1 MSGQTGAALAPAAH
15 GVSAMGQPRPPNLA
29 VRALRFGLTQ
39 AERPFR
45 ALGRGLRWRLLPYLR
60 SCYLTLRY
68 VDAWTEFPAI
78 RVRGPFHFRVTKE
91 VDARLAIRGQ
101 FRVNFFPGATT
112 PSMLYLGKRSRL
124 AVEGTF
130 EVGENVR
137 INLAQDAVLE
147 IGGQGAASYSGM
159 TNNCTVYVKR
169 RVRIGK
175 DAVLAWK
182 TLVMDSDWHP
192 TNGKLEAFDTE
203 VGDNTWVCPNAHVLK
218 GARIGRDSIV
228 ATGAVVLRGAYPDKS
243 LLAGMP
249 AKRIAEAPDWRYEWY
264 ET

>member
-1 MSGQTGAALAPAAH
+1 
-15 GVSAMGQPRPPNLA
+15 
-29 VRALRFGLTQ
+29 VRALSRGLAET
-39 AERPFR
+39 ERPFR
-45 ALGRGLRWRLLPYLR
+45 AVGRGLRWHLLPYLR

-68 VDAWTEFPAI
+68 VDNWSQFPAI
-78 RVRGPFHFRVTKE
+78 RVLGPFRFRVYKE
-91 VDARLAIRGQ
+91 RRGQ
-101 FRVNFFPGATT
+101 LNIHGQLRVNFFPGANTA
-112 PSMLYLGKRSRL
+112 SMLYIAEGARIQ
-124 AVEGTF
+124 VENTF

-137 INLAQDAVLE
+137 INLARRALLE
-147 IGGQGAASYSGM
+147 IGGQGDTHYSGM

-192 TNGKLEAFDTE
+192 TNGRLEALDTE

-218 GARIGRDSIV
+218 GARIGRDSVV
-228 ATGAVVLRGAYPDKS
+228 ATGAVVLAGEHKPKS

-249 AKRIAEAPDWRYEWY
+249 AKRIAQAPDWRYEWY
-264 ET
+264 EL